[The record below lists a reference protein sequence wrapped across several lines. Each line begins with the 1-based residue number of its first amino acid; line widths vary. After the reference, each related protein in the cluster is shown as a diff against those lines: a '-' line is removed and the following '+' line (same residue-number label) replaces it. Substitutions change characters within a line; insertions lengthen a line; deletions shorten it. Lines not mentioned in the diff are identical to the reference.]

1 MKYKI
6 FISEAAEFD
15 IKESYSWYEQRQPNL
30 GKNFKKQVV
39 FIFKKI
45 EDNPLIFQIKYSEV
59 RVAFLNKFPFG
70 IHYLVNKDK
79 IIVLAVF
86 HTSINPRKWVRK

>member
-15 IKESYSWYEQRQPNL
+15 INESYFWYEKKQPQL
-30 GKNFKKQVV
+30 GENFKNQVV
-39 FIFKKI
+39 LILNRI
-45 EDNPLIFQIKYSEV
+45 EENPLIFQVKYSKI
-59 RVAFLNKFPFG
+59 RVAFINKFPYG
-70 IHYLVNKDK
+70 IHFIIENEK

-86 HTSINPRKWVRK
+86 HTSINPKNG